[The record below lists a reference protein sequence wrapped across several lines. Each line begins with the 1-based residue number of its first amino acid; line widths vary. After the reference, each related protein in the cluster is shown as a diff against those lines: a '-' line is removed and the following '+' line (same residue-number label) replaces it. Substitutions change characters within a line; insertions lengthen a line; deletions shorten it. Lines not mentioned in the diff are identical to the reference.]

1 MSLIALPS
9 RLAASPAA
17 RLAAGLAPAAFAAAA
32 ALAPPA
38 AAAAPAAPFFE
49 QTDLFEVGQEGYL
62 SYRIP
67 CLVVTPKGTVI
78 AINSARRAVSDWA
91 KIDLMMRRSTDGG
104 KTWRE
109 RTVIAGAPGKVTV
122 DNPVMIVN
130 RKTGGLHFL
139 YQTNYARVFHKTSA
153 DDGATWGEPVEI
165 TPQLSG
171 FRAKYN
177 YNWNVIAP
185 GPGHAIQLENGR
197 LLVPVWLCNS
207 GTKAHRP
214 SVVATI
220 YSDDHG
226 ETWHCGEI
234 LPDTLKNMNE
244 TAAVQLDDGRVAL
257 YMRNEEPGAYR
268 HAVSYS
274 RDGATGWT
282 RPALH
287 PELYS
292 PISFATVARLSS
304 GRSAAGGPAGKSR
317 LLYVHPC
324 NPDDTAVIRAAWGAR
339 ARARV
344 TVRLSYDEGKTWP
357 VAKTLDPGRGGYAD
371 IAVAP
376 DGTIHCLY
384 ERGFVE
390 GNNLNTRFLSAAR
403 FNLEWLTD
411 GKDSLK

>member
-1 MSLIALPS
+1 MNKPKPFRPFLL
-9 RLAASPAA
+9 RRGL
-17 RLAAGLAPAAFAAAA
+17 LAAGFAFAAVAA
-32 ALAPPA
+32 HA
-38 AAAAPAAPFFE
+38 AVPFFE

-104 KTWRE
+104 RAWQE
-109 RTVIAGAPGKVTV
+109 RVVIASAPGKVTV
-122 DNPVMIVN
+122 DNPVVIVN

-153 DDGATWGEPVEI
+153 DEGATWSEPVEI
-165 TPQLSG
+165 TPALEE
-171 FRAKYN
+171 FRTGYD

-185 GPGHAIQLENGR
+185 GPGHAIQLDNGR
-197 LLVPVWLCNS
+197 LVVPVWLCNS

-220 YSDDHG
+220 HSDDHG
-226 ETWHCGEI
+226 KTWRCGEI

-257 YMRNEEPGAYR
+257 YIRNEEPGAYC

-274 RDGATGWT
+274 QDGATGWT
-282 RPALH
+282 KPALQ

-304 GRSAAGGPAGKSR
+304 GGDGGKSR

-324 NPDDTAVIRAAWGAR
+324 NPDDTEVIRVTWGAR
-339 ARARV
+339 PRANV
-344 TVRLSYDEGKTWP
+344 TVRLSSDEGKTWP

-376 DGTIHCLY
+376 DGTIYCLY
-384 ERGFVE
+384 ERGFIGDNE
-390 GNNLNTRFLSAAR
+390 LNTRFLSIAR

-411 GKDSLK
+411 GKDALK

>member
-1 MSLIALPS
+1 MNKPEPS
-9 RLAASPAA
+9 RPFLPA
-17 RLAAGLAPAAFAAAA
+17 RHLLAAGVAFVFSAFAAAA
-32 ALAPPA
+32 AQA
-38 AAAAPAAPFFE
+38 AAPFFE

-109 RTVIAGAPGKVTV
+109 RVVIAGAPGKVTV
-122 DNPVMIVN
+122 DNPVVIVN

-139 YQTNYARVFHKTSA
+139 YQTNYARVFHKTS
-153 DDGATWGEPVEI
+153 DDEGAIWGEPVEI
-165 TPQLSG
+165 TPALEE
-171 FRAKYN
+171 FRTKYN

-226 ETWHCGEI
+226 KTWRCGEI

-257 YMRNEEPGAYR
+257 YIRNEEPGAYC
-268 HAVSYS
+268 HAVSHS
-274 RDGATGWT
+274 NDGAAGWT
-282 RPALH
+282 KPALQ
-287 PELYS
+287 PALYS
-292 PISFATVARLSS
+292 PISFATVARMT
-304 GRSAAGGPAGKSR
+304 GAKDGGKSR
-317 LLYVHPC
+317 LLFAHP
-324 NPDDTAVIRAAWGAR
+324 DSRDQAVQIRNWGGRPR
-339 ARARV
+339 ANV

-371 IAVAP
+371 IAAAP
-376 DGTIHCLY
+376 DGTIYCLY
-384 ERGFVE
+384 ERGFIE
-390 GNNLNTRFLSAAR
+390 GNELNTKFLSIAR